1 LTLVTSGSW
10 LLDSRLLF
18 RSVAGG
24 LVLICYLLPGV
35 VRAQT
40 GGCDTTAAPSLEYER
55 YAAEEWPREGERY
68 KGNRQSVSRVGRRLR
83 LALEG
88 ANSVELTDCPYGDT
102 AYTYLY
108 ERYDE
113 AGRFYVVRTP
123 AYEDFSYTLV
133 MRKTGKQATVYGTP
147 VWAQDKSRFLTVA
160 CSLLPERGTLTVHVP
175 EDGGI
180 RVEGEIALPCGSE
193 SCSAR
198 WDHASWISVSCTP
211 WAEESKGRKGTEFV
225 LLRGKDGWRRFGR

>member
-1 LTLVTSGSW
+1 MPLGSW
-10 LLDSRLLF
+10 FLDSRLLS
-18 RSVAGG
+18 RGIAGG
-24 LVLICYLLPGV
+24 LTFICCLLAAA

-40 GGCDTTAAPSLEYER
+40 GGCDTEAASSLQYER
-55 YAAEEWPREGERY
+55 YAADEWPQEAERY
-68 KGNRQSVSRVGRRLR
+68 KSNRQNVSRSDGRLR

-88 ANSVELTDCPYGDT
+88 GNAVELADCPFGDA
-102 AYTYLY
+102 AYAYLY
-108 ERYDE
+108 ERYDA

-123 AYEDFSYTLV
+123 ANEDFFYALV
-133 MRKTGKQATVYGTP
+133 MRKTGKQFKVYGTP

-175 EDGGI
+175 EDDGLKI
-180 RVEGEIALPCGSE
+180 EGEIALPCGSE

-211 WAEESKGRKGTEFV
+211 LGEESKGKKGTEFV

>member
-1 LTLVTSGSW
+1 MSYAPWLFGSN
-10 LLDSRLLF
+10 LLPR
-18 RSVAGG
+18 RTIGG
-24 LVLICYLLPGV
+24 LALTCCLLAGAV
-35 VRAQT
+35 WAQ
-40 GGCDTTAAPSLEYER
+40 GDRCDPSAAPSLEYER
-55 YAAEEWPREGERY
+55 YAAEEWPQEAARI
-68 KGNRQSVSRVGRRLR
+68 KSNRQSVSRVDGRLR

-88 ANSVELTDCPYGDT
+88 AGSVELTDCPYGDT

-123 AYEDFSYTLV
+123 VNEDFSYTLV
-133 MRKTGKQATVYGTP
+133 MRKAGTPTTVYGTP

-160 CSLLPERGTLTVHVP
+160 CSLLPERGTLTVQMP
-175 EDGGI
+175 EGDGLK
-180 RVEGEIALPCGSE
+180 VEGEIALPCGSE

-198 WDHASWISVSCTP
+198 WDHASWISVSCAP
-211 WAEESKGRKGTEFV
+211 WSEESKGRKGTEFV

>member
-1 LTLVTSGSW
+1 M
-10 LLDSRLLF
+10 SR
-18 RSVAGG
+18 ADG
-24 LVLICYLLPGV
+24 
-35 VRAQT
+35 
-40 GGCDTTAAPSLEYER
+40 
-55 YAAEEWPREGERY
+55 
-68 KGNRQSVSRVGRRLR
+68 RLR

-88 ANSVELTDCPYGDT
+88 VGSVELTDCPYGDT

-133 MRKTGKQATVYGTP
+133 MRKTGKQVTVYGTP

-175 EDGGI
+175 EGDGLK
-180 RVEGEIALPCGSE
+180 VEGEIALPCGSE

-198 WDHASWISVSCTP
+198 WDHAVLDLGLVHAVERGEQGQERHRVRPAARQGRRGRGSVVRSGVG
-211 WAEESKGRKGTEFV
+211 ES
-225 LLRGKDGWRRFGR
+225 RRVP

>member
-1 LTLVTSGSW
+1 MSYASW
-10 LLDSRLLF
+10 LLGSRLS
-18 RSVAGG
+18 RGIAGG
-24 LVLICYLLPGV
+24 LVLTCGLLAGA

-40 GGCDTTAAPSLEYER
+40 GDCDTKAVPSLEYER
-55 YAAEEWPREGERY
+55 YAAEEWPQEAERY
-68 KGNRQSVSRVGRRLR
+68 KSNRQSVSRADGRLR

-88 ANSVELTDCPYGDT
+88 ASSVELTDCPYGDT

-113 AGRFYVVRTP
+113 AGRFYVVRRP
-123 AYEDFSYTLV
+123 AFKDFSYTLV
-133 MRKTGKQATVYGTP
+133 MRKTGKTVTVYGMP

-160 CSLLPERGTLTVHVP
+160 CSLLPERATLTVHVP
-175 EDGGI
+175 EGDGL
-180 RVEGEIALPCGSE
+180 RVEGELALPCGSE

-211 WAEESKGRKGTEFV
+211 WGEESKGKKGTEFV

>member
-1 LTLVTSGSW
+1 MPRGSW
-10 LLDSRLLF
+10 LLDSKTLHRDLAVGLAAGCCLLTG
-18 RSVAGG
+18 A
-24 LVLICYLLPGV
+24 
-35 VRAQT
+35 VRAET
-40 GGCDTTAAPSLEYER
+40 GGCDTKATPDPEYER
-55 YAAEEWPREGERY
+55 YAAEEWPQEAERY
-68 KGNRQSVSRVGRRLR
+68 KNNRQSVSRTEGRLR

-88 ANSVELTDCPYGDT
+88 IGSVELRDCPYGDT

-108 ERYDE
+108 ERYEE

-133 MRKTGKQATVYGTP
+133 MRKTGRQVTVYSTP

-160 CSLLPERGTLTVHVP
+160 CSLLPERGTLTVHMP
-175 EDGGI
+175 EGDGLN
-180 RVEGEIALPCGSE
+180 VEGEIALPCGNE

-211 WAEESKGRKGTEFV
+211 WGEVSKGRKGTEFV

>member
-1 LTLVTSGSW
+1 MPYGSW
-10 LLDSRLLF
+10 LFDSRLLS
-18 RSVAGG
+18 RGVIGG
-24 LVLICYLLPGV
+24 LTSICCLLAGAAW
-35 VRAQT
+35 AQSA
-40 GGCDTTAAPSLEYER
+40 GCDTRQLPAWNTSVTL
-55 YAAEEWPREGERY
+55 PRNGLR
-68 KGNRQSVSRVGRRLR
+68 KPRGIKSNRQSVSRAEGRLR

-88 ANSVELTDCPYGDT
+88 VGSVELTDCPYGDT

-133 MRKTGKQATVYGTP
+133 MRKTGKQVTVYGTP

-160 CSLLPERGTLTVHVP
+160 CSLLPERATLTVHVP
-175 EDGGI
+175 EGDGL
-180 RVEGEIALPCGSE
+180 RVEGEIALPCGTE

-211 WAEESKGRKGTEFV
+211 WGEESKGKKGTEFV

>member
-1 LTLVTSGSW
+1 MPYGSW
-10 LLDSRLLF
+10 LFDSRFLS
-18 RSVAGG
+18 RGVVGG
-24 LVLICYLLPGV
+24 LALICCLLAGAAW
-35 VRAQT
+35 AQNA
-40 GGCDTTAAPSLEYER
+40 GCDTSAAPSLEYER
-55 YAAEEWPREGERY
+55 YAAEEWPQEAARFNS
-68 KGNRQSVSRVGRRLR
+68 NRQSVSRADGRLR

-88 ANSVELTDCPYGDT
+88 VGSVELTDCPYGDT
-102 AYTYLY
+102 ANTYLY

-123 AYEDFSYTLV
+123 TYEDFSYTLV
-133 MRKTGKQATVYGTP
+133 MRKTGKTVTVYGMP

-175 EDGGI
+175 EGDGL

-211 WAEESKGRKGTEFV
+211 WSEESKGKKGTEFV
-225 LLRGKDGWRRFGR
+225 LLRGKEGWRRFGR